1 MRNNKLILTFL
12 ILISLLLSA
21 CTTDDHSAP
30 PSQPEVSVE
39 TPSKIVL
46 PTTDPAGYDIVV
58 PEKIEKI
65 VSLAPSITEI
75 LVEMG
80 YADKLVAVD
89 IQSKNIE
96 NLPEGLEYFELMSP
110 DAERLAAMKPDI
122 IYASTISIGDGADV
136 LSPLKELGISV
147 AYIPSSDSIEGIYKD
162 IEFIAATLQDQA
174 EGDKIVGEMRTRIE
188 ETRSLSE
195 TITDKKT
202 VYFEISAAPY
212 MYSFGKGVFLNEMIE
227 IIGAENLLADQ
238 EGWISVSEELILSK
252 NPQVILTN
260 VNYIENSVEEIKAR
274 AGWDSVEAVKN
285 GEIYYI
291 DNMSSSLPNHNIVK
305 ALEEMLRA
313 VYPEL
318 N

>member
-1 MRNNKLILTFL
+1 VK
-12 ILISLLLSA
+12 S
-21 CTTDDHSAP
+21 
-30 PSQPEVSVE
+30 E
-39 TPSKIVL
+39 L
-46 PTTDPAGYDIVV
+46 PTTDPAGNAIVV

-75 LVEMG
+75 LIEMG

-89 IQSKNIE
+89 LQSKKLE
-96 NLPEGLEYFELMSP
+96 SLPEGLEYFELMSP
-110 DAERLAAMKPDI
+110 DAERLVAMKPDI
-122 IYASTISIGDGADV
+122 IFASTLSIGDGADV
-136 LSPLKELGISV
+136 LSPLKEFGISV
-147 AYIPSSDSIEGIYKD
+147 AYIPSSDSIDGIYKD
-162 IEFIAATLQDQA
+162 IEFVAATLQNQA
-174 EGDKIVGEMRTRIE
+174 EGDRIVAEMRERIE
-188 ETRSLSE
+188 EIRSLSE

-212 MYSFGKGVFLNEMIE
+212 MYSFGKGVFLDEMIE

-238 EGWISVSEELILSK
+238 DGWISVSEELILSK

-260 VNYIENSVEEIKAR
+260 VNYIENPVEEIKER
-274 AGWDSVEAVKN
+274 AGWDSVEAIKN

-291 DNMSSSLPNHNIVK
+291 DNMSSSLPNQNIVK

-318 N
+318 S

>member
-1 MRNNKLILTFL
+1 MRNNKLLLTFL
-12 ILISLLLSA
+12 LLISLLLPA
-21 CTTDDHSAP
+21 CTTAGPSAQP
-30 PSQPEVSVE
+30 QPEASVE
-39 TPSKIVL
+39 TAVKSEL
-46 PTTDPAGYDIVV
+46 PTTDPAGNAIVV

-75 LVEMG
+75 LIEMG

-89 IQSKNIE
+89 LQSKKLE
-96 NLPEGLEYFELMSP
+96 SLPEGLEYFELMSP
-110 DAERLAAMKPDI
+110 DAERLVAMKPDI
-122 IYASTISIGDGADV
+122 IFASTLSIGDGADV
-136 LSPLKELGISV
+136 LSPLKEFGISV
-147 AYIPSSDSIEGIYKD
+147 AYIPSSDSIDGIYKD
-162 IEFIAATLQDQA
+162 IEFVAATLQNQA
-174 EGDKIVGEMRTRIE
+174 EGDRIVAEMRERIE
-188 ETRSLSE
+188 EIRSLSK

-212 MYSFGKGVFLNEMIE
+212 MYSFGKGVFLDEMIE

-260 VNYIENSVEEIKAR
+260 VNYIENPVEEIKER
-274 AGWDSVEAVKN
+274 AGWDSVEAIKN

-291 DNMSSSLPNHNIVK
+291 DNMSSSLPNQNIVK

-318 N
+318 S

>member
-1 MRNNKLILTFL
+1 MRNNKLLLTFL
-12 ILISLLLSA
+12 LLISLLLTA
-21 CTTDDHSAP
+21 CTTAGPSAQP
-30 PSQPEVSVE
+30 QPEASVE
-39 TPSKIVL
+39 TAVKSEL
-46 PTTDPAGYDIVV
+46 PTTDPAGNAIVV

-75 LVEMG
+75 LIEMG

-89 IQSKNIE
+89 LQSKKLE
-96 NLPEGLEYFELMSP
+96 SLPEGLEYFELMSP
-110 DAERLAAMKPDI
+110 DAERLVAMKPDI
-122 IYASTISIGDGADV
+122 IYASTLSIGDGADV
-136 LSPLKELGISV
+136 LSPLKEFGISV
-147 AYIPSSDSIEGIYKD
+147 AYIPSSDSIDGIYKD
-162 IEFIAATLQDQA
+162 IEFVAATLQNQA
-174 EGDKIVGEMRTRIE
+174 EGDRIVAEMRERIE
-188 ETRSLSE
+188 EIRSLSE

-212 MYSFGKGVFLNEMIE
+212 MYSFGKGVFLDEMIE

-260 VNYIENSVEEIKAR
+260 VNYIENPVEEIKER
-274 AGWDSVEAVKN
+274 AGWDSVEAIKN

-291 DNMSSSLPNHNIVK
+291 DNMSSSLPNQNIVK

>member
-21 CTTDDHSAP
+21 CTTADPSTP
-30 PSQPEVSVE
+30 PSQAEVSTE
-39 TPSKIVL
+39 TPSIIAL

-58 PEKIEKI
+58 PEKI

-75 LVEMG
+75 LIEMG

-89 IQSKNIE
+89 LQSKNIE

-122 IYASTISIGDGADV
+122 IYASTISIGNGSDV

-147 AYIPSSDSIEGIYKD
+147 VYIPSSDSIDGIYKD
-162 IEFIAATLQDQA
+162 IEFIAATLQNQI
-174 EGDKIVGEMRTRIE
+174 EGDRIVAEMRERIE
-188 ETRSLSE
+188 EIRSLSE

-212 MYSFGKGVFLNEMIE
+212 MYSFGKGVFLDEMIE

-260 VNYIENSVEEIKAR
+260 VNYIENSVEEIKTR

>member
-1 MRNNKLILTFL
+1 MK
-12 ILISLLLSA
+12 S
-21 CTTDDHSAP
+21 
-30 PSQPEVSVE
+30 E
-39 TPSKIVL
+39 L
-46 PTTDPAGYDIVV
+46 PTTDPAGNAIVV

-75 LVEMG
+75 LIEMG

-89 IQSKNIE
+89 LQSKKLE
-96 NLPEGLEYFELMSP
+96 SLPEGLEYFELMSP
-110 DAERLAAMKPDI
+110 DAERLVAMKPDI
-122 IYASTISIGDGADV
+122 IFASTLSIGDGADV
-136 LSPLKELGISV
+136 LSPLKEFGISV
-147 AYIPSSDSIEGIYKD
+147 AYIPSSDSIDGIYKD
-162 IEFIAATLQDQA
+162 IEFVAATLQNQA
-174 EGDKIVGEMRTRIE
+174 EGDRIVAEMRERIE
-188 ETRSLSE
+188 EIRSLSE

-212 MYSFGKGVFLNEMIE
+212 MYSFGKGVFLDEMIE

-238 EGWISVSEELILSK
+238 DGWISVSEELILSK

-260 VNYIENSVEEIKAR
+260 VNYIENPVEEIKER
-274 AGWDSVEAVKN
+274 AGWDSVEAIKN

-291 DNMSSSLPNHNIVK
+291 DNMSSSLPNQNIVK

-318 N
+318 S

>member
-1 MRNNKLILTFL
+1 MRNNKLLLTFL
-12 ILISLLLSA
+12 LLISLLLTA
-21 CTTDDHSAP
+21 CTTAGPSAQP
-30 PSQPEVSVE
+30 QPEASVE
-39 TPSKIVL
+39 TTVKSEL
-46 PTTDPAGYDIVV
+46 PTTDPAGNAIVV

-75 LVEMG
+75 LIEMG

-89 IQSKNIE
+89 LQSKKLE

-110 DAERLAAMKPDI
+110 DAERLVAMKPDI
-122 IYASTISIGDGADV
+122 IFASTLSIGDGADV
-136 LSPLKELGISV
+136 LSPLKEFGISV
-147 AYIPSSDSIEGIYKD
+147 AYIPSSDSIDGIYKD
-162 IEFIAATLQDQA
+162 IEFVAATLQNQA
-174 EGDKIVGEMRTRIE
+174 EGDRIVAEMRERIE
-188 ETRSLSE
+188 EIRSLSE

-212 MYSFGKGVFLNEMIE
+212 MYSFGKGVFLDEMIE

-260 VNYIENSVEEIKAR
+260 VNYIENPVEEIKER
-274 AGWDSVEAVKN
+274 AGWDSVEAIKN

-291 DNMSSSLPNHNIVK
+291 DNMSSSLPNQNIVK

>member
-21 CTTDDHSAP
+21 CTTADPSAP
-30 PSQPEVSVE
+30 PSQAEASAE
-39 TPSKIVL
+39 TPLKIEL
-46 PTTDPAGYDIVV
+46 PTTDPAGNAIVV
-58 PEKIEKI
+58 PGKIEKI

-75 LVEMG
+75 LIEMG

-89 IQSKNIE
+89 LQSKNIE

-122 IYASTISIGDGADV
+122 IYASTISIGNGSDV

-147 AYIPSSDSIEGIYKD
+147 VYIPSSDSIDGIYKD
-162 IEFIAATLQDQA
+162 IEFIAATLQNQI
-174 EGDKIVGEMRTRIE
+174 EGDRIVAEMRERIE
-188 ETRSLSE
+188 EIRSLSE

-212 MYSFGKGVFLNEMIE
+212 MYSFGKGVFLDEMIE

-260 VNYIENSVEEIKAR
+260 VNYIENSVEEIKTR

>member
-1 MRNNKLILTFL
+1 MKNNKLILTFL
-12 ILISLLLSA
+12 ILISLLFSA
-21 CTTDDHSAP
+21 CTKTEPSTPPQIEASA
-30 PSQPEVSVE
+30 E
-39 TPSKIVL
+39 TPVKIDL
-46 PTTDPAGYDIVV
+46 PTIDPAGNEIIV
-58 PEKIEKI
+58 PEKIDKI

-75 LVEMG
+75 LIEMG

-89 IQSKNIE
+89 LQSKNLK

>member
-1 MRNNKLILTFL
+1 MRNNKLLLTFL
-12 ILISLLLSA
+12 LLISLLLTA
-21 CTTDDHSAP
+21 CTTAGPSAQP
-30 PSQPEVSVE
+30 QPEASVE
-39 TPSKIVL
+39 TAVKSEL
-46 PTTDPAGYDIVV
+46 PTTDPAGNAIVV

-75 LVEMG
+75 LIEMG

-89 IQSKNIE
+89 LQSKKLE

-110 DAERLAAMKPDI
+110 DAERLVAMKPDI
-122 IYASTISIGDGADV
+122 IYASTLSIGDGADV
-136 LSPLKELGISV
+136 LSPLKEFGISV
-147 AYIPSSDSIEGIYKD
+147 AYIPSSDSIDGIYKD
-162 IEFIAATLQDQA
+162 IEFVAATLQNQA
-174 EGDKIVGEMRTRIE
+174 EGDRIVAEMRERIE
-188 ETRSLSE
+188 EIRSLSE

-212 MYSFGKGVFLNEMIE
+212 MYSFGKGVFLDEMIE

-260 VNYIENSVEEIKAR
+260 VNYIENPVEEIKER
-274 AGWDSVEAVKN
+274 AGWDSVEAIKN

-291 DNMSSSLPNHNIVK
+291 DNMSSSLPNQNIVK

>member
-21 CTTDDHSAP
+21 CTTTS
-30 PSQPEVSVE
+30 PSTQPQPEASTE
-39 TPSKIVL
+39 TPSIIAL

-75 LVEMG
+75 LIEMG

-89 IQSKNIE
+89 LQSKNIE

-122 IYASTISIGDGADV
+122 IYASTISIGNGSDV
-136 LSPLKELGISV
+136 LSPLKELGITV
-147 AYIPSSDSIEGIYKD
+147 VYIPSSDSIDGIYKD
-162 IEFIAATLQDQA
+162 IEFIAATLQNQI
-174 EGDKIVGEMRTRIE
+174 EGDRIVAEMRERIE
-188 ETRSLSE
+188 EIRSLSE

-212 MYSFGKGVFLNEMIE
+212 MYSFGKGVFLDEMIE

-238 EGWISVSEELILSK
+238 ESWISVSEELILSK

-260 VNYIENSVEEIKAR
+260 VNYIENSVEEIKTR

>member
-12 ILISLLLSA
+12 LLISLLLSA
-21 CTTDDHSAP
+21 CTTTSPSTQPQSEASA
-30 PSQPEVSVE
+30 E
-39 TPSKIVL
+39 TPVKIEL
-46 PTTDPAGYDIVV
+46 PATDPAGNDIVV
-58 PEKIEKI
+58 PGKIEKI

-75 LVEMG
+75 LIEMG

-89 IQSKNIE
+89 LQSKNIE

-110 DAERLAAMKPDI
+110 DPERLAAMKPDI
-122 IYASTISIGDGADV
+122 IYASTISIGNGSDV

-147 AYIPSSDSIEGIYKD
+147 VYIPSSDSIDGIYED
-162 IEFIAATLQDQA
+162 IEFIAATLQNQI
-174 EGDKIVGEMRTRIE
+174 EGDRIVAEMRERIE
-188 ETRSLSE
+188 EIRSLSE

-212 MYSFGKGVFLNEMIE
+212 MYSFGKGVFLDEMIE

-260 VNYIENSVEEIKAR
+260 VNYIENSVEEIKTR

>member
-21 CTTDDHSAP
+21 CTTADPSAP
-30 PSQPEVSVE
+30 PSQAEVSTE
-39 TPSKIVL
+39 TPSIIAL
-46 PTTDPAGYDIVV
+46 PTTDPAGNAIVV
-58 PEKIEKI
+58 PGKIEKI

-75 LVEMG
+75 LIEMG

-89 IQSKNIE
+89 LQSKNIE

-122 IYASTISIGDGADV
+122 IYASTISIGNSSDV

-147 AYIPSSDSIEGIYKD
+147 VYIPSSDSIDGIYKD
-162 IEFIAATLQDQA
+162 IEFIAATLQNQI
-174 EGDKIVGEMRTRIE
+174 EGDRIVAEMRERIE
-188 ETRSLSE
+188 EIRSLSE

-212 MYSFGKGVFLNEMIE
+212 MYSFGKGVFLDEMIE

-260 VNYIENSVEEIKAR
+260 VNYIENSVEEIKTR